1 MISPIWPLRRGWPSG
16 LQFPEAPKAGEEAA
30 GGLCQARLAV
40 FSAVVAVTIRETGDA
55 GSEMPGPEASES
67 TVEENEDDNQFVSKV
82 KTDTESSD
90 SNKNYCGLSKSKEL
104 DFKYAEQPI
113 IEEKPSSSSKEK
125 NG

>member
-1 MISPIWPLRRGWPSG
+1 MTSSLWVRDHQYLFLNTLSWSCGDDKEPSTYG
-16 LQFPEAPKAGEEAA
+16 SDILFPKMTKW
-30 GGLCQARLAV
+30 Q
-40 FSAVVAVTIRETGDA
+40 GDFLHFLN
-55 GSEMPGPEASES
+55 
-67 TVEENEDDNQFVSKV
+67 VKKV